1 VSDESKRKIAG
12 VDLGTTYSAIAHFD
26 EYGKADIIPNSD
38 NERIT
43 PSVILFEDDEVIVG
57 KIAKNQAVSNPE
69 NVVQFVKRHM
79 GEPDWVRVIQD
90 REYTPEILSAI
101 ILKRIVSDAEDQLGE
116 QISDVVITCP
126 AYFNDNERKATGDAG
141 SIAGL
146 NVLGILNEPTA
157 AAIAFGM
164 NNLDRDV
171 KSLVYDLGGGTF
183 DVTILDINGNN
194 VAVLATDGERRLGGK
209 DWDDMILNHVAEK
222 FQDEH
227 DVDPREDAEAYQDL
241 VIKVEEAKKSLSKK
255 PQAKIFAQC
264 AGKSLK
270 LSITREEF
278 EELTLPLL
286 EQTETYMDVVLKK
299 ANLEWKDL
307 DCIIPVGGSTRMP
320 AVKEMLERVTQQKSE
335 KGVNPDEC
343 VAVGAAYWAA
353 ILMVRE
359 AKELQEKV
367 DQGTASEEEV
377 VKIQEVAAAVEEA
390 VPEEVVGLLG
400 GVVVS
405 NVNSHSLGIVTVAR
419 DGSRRNLV
427 MIKEQTSL
435 PAEVTKVFGT
445 AMDNQVSVEVKILEG
460 ESEDP
465 EECVEIGTCVI
476 SDLPPNR
483 PKGTKVS
490 VTYSYTEDG
499 RIHIYARD
507 HETGQEVRTEIK
519 RDAQGLSEEEMSQ
532 KGEEIARLLEE
543 GPEAL
548 DAYEA
553 AGGGYD
559 DQGGYAEGG
568 YDDQG
573 GYAEGGYDDQ
583 GGYAEGGYDDQG
595 GYADDGAEVG
605 TYADDAA
612 GGYAEGGYD
621 DGAAAPEGGYA
632 EGDYAEGGYDDG
644 AAAPEG
650 GYAEGGYDDGAAAP
664 EGGYVEGAYD
674 DQGGYAEGGYDDQ
687 GGYAEGAVA
696 PEGGYAEGG
705 YAEGDGYAAEGAYAE
720 GDGYAAEGDGYAAEG
735 DGYAAEGDG
744 YAAEGDG
751 YAAEGEYA
759 EGDGYAAEG
768 EYAEGDGYAAE
779 GDGYA
784 EGGEYEDTQAGYAEG
799 DGYDDF
805 ADTAG

>member
-1 VSDESKRKIAG
+1 MSDESKRKIAG

-79 GEPDWVRVIQD
+79 GEPDWVRVIQE

-101 ILKRIVSDAEDQLGE
+101 ILKRIVTDAEDQLGE

-141 SIAGL
+141 QIAGL

-194 VAVLATDGERRLGGK
+194 VTVLATDGERRLGGK

-227 DVDPREDAEAYQDL
+227 DIDPREDAEAYQDL

-264 AGKSLK
+264 GGKSLK
-270 LSITREEF
+270 LSISRDEF

-299 ANLEWKDL
+299 ANIDWAEL

-320 AVKEMLERVTQQKSE
+320 AVKAMLERVTQQKSE

-353 ILMVRE
+353 ILMVRA

-367 DQGTASEEEV
+367 AQGTASEEEA
-377 VKIQEVAAAVEEA
+377 VKVIEVAAAVEEA
-390 VPEEVVGLLG
+390 VPEDVVGLLG

-427 MIKEQTSL
+427 MIKEQTTL
-435 PAEVTKVFGT
+435 PAETTKVFGT

-465 EECVEIGTCVI
+465 EECIEIGTCII

-499 RIHIYARD
+499 RIHIHARD

-519 RDAQGLSEEEMSQ
+519 RDSEGLSEEEMSQ
-532 KGEEIARLLEE
+532 KGEEIARLLDE

-548 DAYEA
+548 GAYETEQA
-553 AGGGYD
+553 GYDEGGGYA
-559 DQGGYAEGG
+559 AEGG
-568 YDDQG
+568 YD
-573 GYAEGGYDDQ
+573 
-583 GGYAEGGYDDQG
+583 
-595 GYADDGAEVG
+595 
-605 TYADDAA
+605 
-612 GGYAEGGYD
+612 
-621 DGAAAPEGGYA
+621 
-632 EGDYAEGGYDDG
+632 
-644 AAAPEG
+644 
-650 GYAEGGYDDGAAAP
+650 
-664 EGGYVEGAYD
+664 EGA
-674 DQGGYAEGGYDDQ
+674 
-687 GGYAEGAVA
+687 
-696 PEGGYAEGG
+696 
-705 YAEGDGYAAEGAYAE
+705 
-720 GDGYAAEGDGYAAEG
+720 
-735 DGYAAEGDG
+735 
-744 YAAEGDG
+744 G
-751 YAAEGEYA
+751 YAAEGEAAGGYD
-759 EGDGYAAEG
+759 EGGGYAAEG
-768 EYAEGDGYAAE
+768 EAA
-779 GDGYA
+779 G
-784 EGGEYEDTQAGYAEG
+784 
-799 DGYDDF
+799 GYDE
-805 ADTAG
+805 G